1 MTKRDNYEPLWN
13 ELHNLITN
21 IIADKTEV
29 SLNTILTYMDV
40 AEADLKK
47 RLAKNNYD
55 SYGLSYVMGQIRYAS
70 SIIDPDS
77 PYIFSDWVS
86 LYETVQK
93 AKNEFEATQIKWS
106 DERSKW
112 IFRKTSA
119 KRGDIHTVVHN
130 PYLNPK
136 MQSMLCY
143 MADYD
148 LF

>member
-1 MTKRDNYEPLWN
+1 MTKRDNYETLWN
-13 ELHNLITN
+13 NLRQMLREESSREGKQVTLYS
-21 IIADKTEV
+21 V
-29 SLNTILTYMDV
+29 LLYMEGV
-40 AEADLKK
+40 EAELKK
-47 RLAKNNYD
+47 RLAKKNYD
-55 SYGLSYVMGQIRYAS
+55 AYGLSYVMGQIRYAS
-70 SIIDPDS
+70 SMDTDS
-77 PYIFSDWVS
+77 PYTFSDWVS

-130 PYLNPK
+130 PYLTPK
-136 MQSMLCY
+136 MQQMLCY
-143 MADYD
+143 MADND

>member
-143 MADYD
+143 MADHD

>member
-1 MTKRDNYEPLWN
+1 MTKRDNYETLWRDLYTYLTASKDG
-13 ELHNLITN
+13 EKLTSYT
-21 IIADKTEV
+21 IAR
-29 SLNTILTYMDV
+29 YMEG

-47 RLAKNNYD
+47 RLAKKNYD
-55 SYGLSYVMGQIRYAS
+55 AYGLSYVMGQIRYAS
-70 SIIDPDS
+70 STDKDS
-77 PYIFSDWVS
+77 NFTFSDWVS
-86 LYETVQK
+86 LYETIQK

-112 IFRKTSA
+112 IFRKTSV

-130 PYLNPK
+130 PYLSPK

-143 MADYD
+143 MADHD

>member
-1 MTKRDNYEPLWN
+1 MIKRDNYEALWHDLYTYLTGSKDN
-13 ELHNLITN
+13 EKLTSYT
-21 IIADKTEV
+21 IAR
-29 SLNTILTYMDV
+29 YMEG
-40 AEADLKK
+40 AEAELKK
-47 RLAKNNYD
+47 RLTKKNYD
-55 SYGLSYVMGQIRYAS
+55 AYGLSYVMGQIRYAS
-70 SIIDPDS
+70 SMDTDS

-86 LYETVQK
+86 LYETIHK

-112 IFRKTSA
+112 IFRKTSE
-119 KRGDIHTVVHN
+119 KRGDIHTVLHN

-143 MADYD
+143 MADHD

>member
-1 MTKRDNYEPLWN
+1 MTKRDNYETLWN
-13 ELHNLITN
+13 ELHNLVANTVAN
-21 IIADKTEV
+21 KEEV
-29 SLNTILTYMDV
+29 SLYTILTYMDG
-40 AEADLKK
+40 AEAALKK
-47 RLAKNNYD
+47 RLTKKNYD

-70 SIIDPDS
+70 SMDTDS
-77 PYIFSDWVS
+77 PYTFSDWVS

-112 IFRKTSA
+112 IFRKTSV
-119 KRGDIHTVVHN
+119 KRSDIHTVVHN
-130 PYLNPK
+130 PYLTPK

-143 MADYD
+143 MADHD

>member
-1 MTKRDNYEPLWN
+1 MTKRDNYEVLWHD
-13 ELHNLITN
+13 LHNLIANT
-21 IIADKTEV
+21 IANKEEV
-29 SLNTILTYMDV
+29 SLYTILTYMDG
-40 AEADLKK
+40 AEAALKK
-47 RLAKNNYD
+47 RLAKKNYD

-119 KRGDIHTVVHN
+119 KRGDIHTVLHN
-130 PYLNPK
+130 PYLTPK
-136 MQSMLCY
+136 MQQMLCY
-143 MADYD
+143 MADHD

>member
-1 MTKRDNYEPLWN
+1 MTKRDNYETLWN
-13 ELHNLITN
+13 NLRQMLREESSREGKQVTLYS
-21 IIADKTEV
+21 V
-29 SLNTILTYMDV
+29 LLYMDG
-40 AEADLKK
+40 AEAALKK
-47 RLAKNNYD
+47 RLAKKNYD

-70 SIIDPDS
+70 STDTDS
-77 PYIFSDWVS
+77 PYPFSDWVS

-130 PYLNPK
+130 PYLTPK
-136 MQSMLCY
+136 MQQMLCY
-143 MADYD
+143 MADND

>member
-1 MTKRDNYEPLWN
+1 MTKRDNYETLWH
-13 ELHNLITN
+13 ELHNLVAN
-21 IIADKTEV
+21 IITDKTEV

-47 RLAKNNYD
+47 RLAKKNYD

-119 KRGDIHTVVHN
+119 KRGDIHTVLHN
-130 PYLNPK
+130 PYLTPK
-136 MQSMLCY
+136 MQQMLCY
-143 MADYD
+143 MADND

>member
-1 MTKRDNYEPLWN
+1 MTKRDNYETLWRDLYTYLTASKDG
-13 ELHNLITN
+13 EKLTSYT
-21 IIADKTEV
+21 IAR
-29 SLNTILTYMDV
+29 YMEG
-40 AEADLKK
+40 AEAELKK
-47 RLAKNNYD
+47 RLAKKNYD
-55 SYGLSYVMGQIRYAS
+55 SYGLSYVMGQIRYVS

-119 KRGDIHTVVHN
+119 KRGDIHTVLHN
-130 PYLNPK
+130 PYLTPK
-136 MQSMLCY
+136 MQQMLCY
-143 MADYD
+143 MADND

>member
-1 MTKRDNYEPLWN
+1 MTKRDNYETLWN

-21 IIADKTEV
+21 IIADKTKV

-47 RLAKNNYD
+47 RLAKKNYD

-106 DERSKW
+106 DARSKW

-119 KRGDIHTVVHN
+119 KRGDIHTVLHN
-130 PYLNPK
+130 PYLTPK
-136 MQSMLCY
+136 MQQMLCY
-143 MADYD
+143 MADND

>member
-1 MTKRDNYEPLWN
+1 MTKRDNYETLWH
-13 ELHNLITN
+13 ELHNLVAN

-47 RLAKNNYD
+47 RLAKKNYD

-130 PYLNPK
+130 PYLTPK
-136 MQSMLCY
+136 MQQMLCY
-143 MADYD
+143 MADND